1 MNQLITT
8 YSPWLIILCVALG
21 LLYAA
26 LLYSKESPWGQ
37 TTNRLLA
44 AVRFF
49 LVSLLAFLL
58 LEPMVR
64 QINNEYE
71 KPIAVVA
78 IDNSES
84 MALTNSP
91 EKLEKATE
99 TLNRV
104 AETLKNRGFEVHLR
118 TLSTNAKPLVNFDS
132 VRFDLPVTNLQRLFT
147 SIQNNFENRNLG
159 TVVLLTDGI
168 YNQGSSPLYQ
178 PFKVGV
184 YTIGIGDTLPR
195 NDVSIRAAYHN
206 KIAYF
211 SNQFPIVTEI
221 AHSGFEGREVQVSV
235 SQGGKV
241 LDTKRIVL
249 AKEGALQQ
257 VQFLVTAAQKGVQR
271 YELQVSPLEGEFTQ
285 QNNVRQVYI
294 DVLDGQEKIL
304 IVAASP
310 HPDIRAIRA
319 ALEKNPNY
327 QVSLFIPNL
336 MPNEALK
343 RNEKYD
349 LMIFHQL
356 PTANAFTSNLV
367 KELLATK
374 TPAWFV
380 VGTQTHLP
388 SFNAL
393 NLGVN
398 IAASGYQTDR
408 VTAAVNQ
415 QFDKFLLSD
424 ENKSA
429 IVKYPPVVV
438 PFGNFKLA
446 QGAVPVLMQ
455 RVGSLQTDKPL
466 FVFAEQDERKIGMML
481 GEGLWQWRLQE
492 FARSGEQATFDE
504 MIGKMTQYLTARQ
517 DKRKFRVNT
526 VVNEYFTGETVEF
539 ETEVYN
545 DIYEKIYGQTVQL
558 EIIPEKGS
566 KNTFSYVNSSEGFR
580 YKVSGLQ
587 QGVYN
592 FRASTVLNNGKTET
606 AEGRFAVKEIQAEA
620 LNTRADFNLLRQ
632 LARQSGG
639 EFYPFEAAEQLVDK
653 LSTLEA
659 TAVIHTS
666 EENREIILL
675 KWLCFLLLLMAAG
688 EWLVRKYRGS
698 Y

>member
-1 MNQLITT
+1 MNQLITA
-8 YSPWLIILCVALG
+8 YSPWFIILCIALG
-21 LLYAA
+21 LLYAG

-37 TTNRLLA
+37 TTNRVLA
-44 AVRFF
+44 FVRFV

-64 QINNEYE
+64 QVNNDYE
-71 KPIAVVA
+71 KPVAVVA

-84 MALTNSP
+84 LALVNSP
-91 EKLEKATE
+91 EKLKQATQTMNQIAQQLE
-99 TLNRV
+99 
-104 AETLKNRGFEVHLR
+104 ARGFEVHMR
-118 TLSTNAKPLVNFDS
+118 TLSANAAPLANFDS
-132 VRFDLPVTNLQRLFT
+132 VRFNLPVTNLHALFT

-159 TVVLLTDGI
+159 TVVLLSDGI

-178 PFKVGV
+178 PFKASV

-206 KIAYF
+206 KIAYLG
-211 SNQFPIVTEI
+211 NQFPIVTEI
-221 AHSGFEGREVQVSV
+221 THAGFEGREVLVSV

-241 LDTKRIVL
+241 LDSKRTVL

-294 DVLDGQEKIL
+294 DVLDSQEKIL
-304 IVAASP
+304 IMAASP
-310 HPDIRAIRA
+310 HPDIRALRA

-327 QVSLFIPNL
+327 QVSLFIPTL
-336 MPNEALK
+336 MPNETLK

-356 PTANAFTSNLV
+356 PTANALTNNLV
-367 KELLATK
+367 RELLATK
-374 TPAWFV
+374 TPAWFI
-380 VGTQTHLP
+380 VGTQTNFQF
-388 SFNAL
+388 FNAL

-408 VTAAVNQ
+408 VTAVVNQ
-415 QFDKFLLSD
+415 QFDKFILSD

-429 IVKYPPVVV
+429 IAKYPPVVV

-446 QGAVPVLMQ
+446 PGAVPVLMQ
-455 RVGSLQTDKPL
+455 RVGSLPTDKPL
-466 FVFAEQDERKIGMML
+466 FVFAEQDERKIGIML
-481 GEGLWQWRLQE
+481 GEGMWQWRLQE

-526 VVNEYFTGETVEF
+526 VANEYFAGETVEF

-558 EIIPEKGS
+558 EIIPEKGNKS
-566 KNTFSYVNSSEGFR
+566 TFSYVNSGEGFR
-580 YKVSGLQ
+580 YKVSGLK
-587 QGVYN
+587 QGVYG
-592 FRASTVLNNGKTET
+592 FRASTVLNGKTET

-639 EFYPFEAAEQLVDK
+639 EFYPLEAAQQLIDR

-659 TAVIHTS
+659 TAVIHTN
-666 EENREIILL
+666 EETREIIFL
-675 KWLCFLLLLMAAG
+675 KWLCFLLLLLATA
-688 EWLVRKYRGS
+688 EWVVRKYRGS